1 MSCYFF
7 NSVILLA
14 FVSQVAS
21 SRINVAGELKNDYES
36 RFEKLE
42 QMNEVM
48 GALLKDVVA
57 ENNELKKTE
66 KLTADSLAKLFA
78 ALKVIR
84 TKLTIHRNLIS

>member
-84 TKLTIHRNLIS
+84 TKLTIHILL